1 MGFPYRALL
10 RPVLFR
16 LDPERAHEAVAAAG
30 RAVLRLPGGGA
41 LLEHLFAYA
50 GAGLRQRLWD
60 LEFSNP
66 VGMAAGFDK
75 TGDLYPLLTRMG
87 FGFVESGTFTAQAQ
101 AGNPRPRIV
110 RLPRARALVNRMG
123 FNNPGAE
130 RAAATIAS
138 QVRTVPRG
146 ISVGKSRAA
155 GMAEAAADQR
165 LAVRH
170 LAPLADYLALNVSS
184 PNTPG
189 LRSLQAV
196 EALRDLVGELRQEL
210 EELPGRR
217 PPLLV
222 KLAPDLDDAEFDA
235 LLAFALEAPLDGLIL
250 CNTTLRKQGVPGAE
264 REEGGLSGAPLRAR
278 STELVRRAYR
288 ATRGRLPLIGV
299 GGIFSG
305 ADALEK
311 IRAGASL
318 VQVYTGYVF
327 AGPGLPRRIN
337 RHLDRVCRS
346 EGVSL
351 RDLVGSEAA
360 A

>member
-1 MGFPYRALL
+1 
-10 RPVLFR
+10 VLFR
-16 LDPERAHEAVAAAG
+16 LDPERAHEVVAAVGKA
-30 RAVLRLPGGGA
+30 ALRLPGGGA
-41 LLEHLFAYA
+41 LHQRRCGYR
-50 GAGLRQRLWD
+50 GARLRQRLWD
-60 LEFSNP
+60 LEFPNP

-75 TGDLYPLLTRMG
+75 TGDLYPLLTRLG
-87 FGFVESGTFTAQAQ
+87 FGFVESGTFTARPQE
-101 AGNPRPRIV
+101 GNPRPRIV
-110 RLPRARALVNRMG
+110 RLPRSRALVNRMG

-130 RAAATIAS
+130 RAAATIAA

-146 ISVGKSRAA
+146 VSVGKSRAA
-155 GMAEAAADQR
+155 SQAEAAADQR
-165 LAVRH
+165 LAVRR

-196 EALRDLVGELRQEL
+196 DALRDLVGDLRRELDEIR
-210 EELPGRR
+210 GRR

-222 KLAPDLDDAEFDA
+222 KLAPDLDDSEFDA
-235 LLAFALEAPLDGLIL
+235 LLALALEAPLDGLIL
-250 CNTTLRKQGVPGAE
+250 CNTTVSKQGVPGAAG
-264 REEGGLSGAPLRAR
+264 EEGGLSGEPLRAR

-299 GGIFSG
+299 GGVFSG

-327 AGPGLPRRIN
+327 EGPGLPRQIN
-337 RHLDRVCRS
+337 RYLDRFCRGQ
-346 EGVSL
+346 GVSL